1 MKRVGILVVI
11 VLLAGLLVPI
21 RSFEAPVWTVCVV
34 DETNKPAVGVTVRES
49 YRNYSAEF
57 RDKEQDLITDQHGC
71 VVFPAKTLWA
81 PLIQRGAAIISSGLN
96 GGVHASF
103 GRHVYVFAFADGLEG
118 NANKN
123 GFVEDWTGSPAV
135 NQSKIILLPTDLKK
149 DAFEADRKS
158 HNE

>member
-1 MKRVGILVVI
+1 VKHVGIPIGI

-21 RSFEAPVWTVCVV
+21 RTVEAPLWTVCVV
-34 DETNKPAVGVTVRES
+34 DETNKPAVDVTVREG

-57 RDKEQDLITDQHGC
+57 RDSEQDLVTDQHGC

-81 PLIQRGAAIISSGLN
+81 PLIQRGAAIVSSAN

-103 GRHVYVFAFADGLEG
+103 GRHVYVFAFADGREG

-123 GFVEDWTGSPAV
+123 GFVEDWTGSPAT
-135 NQSKIILLPTDLKK
+135 NQSRIILLPTDKKK
-149 DAFEADRKS
+149 DVFESDRKRP
-158 HNE
+158 

>member
-1 MKRVGILVVI
+1 VKRVGILI
-11 VLLAGLLVPI
+11 GIILLAGLLVPI
-21 RSFEAPVWTVCVV
+21 RTVEAPLWTVCVV

-57 RDKEQDLITDQHGC
+57 RDNEHDLVTDQHGC

-81 PLIQRGAAIISSGLN
+81 PLIQRGAAIVASAN

-103 GRHVYVFAFADGLEG
+103 GRHVYVFAFADGREG

-123 GFVEDWTGSPAV
+123 GFVEDWTGSPAI
-135 NQSKIILLPTDLKK
+135 NQSRIILLPTDQKK
-149 DAFEADRKS
+149 TLSKSDRNG

>member
-1 MKRVGILVVI
+1 MGILVGI
-11 VLLAGLLVPI
+11 ILLACLFVPI
-21 RSFEAPVWTVCVV
+21 RSAEAPLWKVCVV
-34 DETNKPAVGVTVRES
+34 DETNKPAIGATVRES

-57 RDKEQDLITDQHGC
+57 RDNEQDLITDQHGC

-81 PLIQRGAAIISSGLN
+81 PLIQRGAAIISAAS

-103 GRHVYVFAFADGLEG
+103 GRPVYVFAFADGREG

-135 NQSKIILLPTDLKK
+135 NQSRIILLPTTLPKS
-149 DAFEADRKS
+149 AFESDRKKN
-158 HNE
+158 NE